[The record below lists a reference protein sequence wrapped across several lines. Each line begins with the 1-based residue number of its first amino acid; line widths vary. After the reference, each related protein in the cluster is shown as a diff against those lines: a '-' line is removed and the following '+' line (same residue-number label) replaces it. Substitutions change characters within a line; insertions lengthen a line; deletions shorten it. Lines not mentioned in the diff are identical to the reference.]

1 MKIEKSFEVLKS
13 KHLLENH
20 EKMFLSENR
29 RLVIIFR
36 VFDWLKSI
44 ASGIKDQFWKSSK
57 MLKISEFKQQF
68 D

>member
-20 EKMFLSENR
+20 EKIFLGENR

-36 VFDWLKSI
+36 VFD
-44 ASGIKDQFWKSSK
+44 
-57 MLKISEFKQQF
+57 
-68 D
+68 